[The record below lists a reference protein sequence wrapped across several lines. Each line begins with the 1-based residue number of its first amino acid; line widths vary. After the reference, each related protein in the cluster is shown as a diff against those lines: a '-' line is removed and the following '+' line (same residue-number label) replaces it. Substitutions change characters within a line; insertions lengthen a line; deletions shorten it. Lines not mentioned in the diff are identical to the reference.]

1 MQRKVTPQVDP
12 VIHGV
17 TESSESAKDMVRDQ
31 LKLGDEAAKRGE
43 IVSFDPDAIKQS
55 GRERLKQHGTDA
67 R

>member
-1 MQRKVTPQVDP
+1 MQRKVTPQVDL

-17 TESSESAKDMVRDQ
+17 AESSESALDLIREQ

-43 IVSFDPDAIKQS
+43 IVPFDPDAIKKA
-55 GRERLKQHGTDA
+55 GRERLQQHDTDA